1 MSNTTI
7 KYKKM
12 MAGEYLGDH
21 MTIYIN
27 DETIE
32 RVKDSCDIVDVISD
46 YVQLKRTGTN
56 HVGLCP
62 FHNEKTPSFT
72 VNQSKQ
78 FFHCFGCGESGDSIA
93 FIMKKEN
100 LDFTQAVKLLADKL
114 GIDTVEVRVNDKY
127 TQERQE
133 AYNINKDAARYFY
146 RSLVTN
152 PKALEYLNKR
162 QISANTIRG
171 FGLGFAPESWEGL
184 YRFLLS
190 KGYGSEQI
198 EKIGLIGKK
207 SGNNGYYDKFRNRIM
222 FPIIDTKS
230 RVIGFGGRVLDD
242 KMPKYLNSKESI
254 IFNKG
259 NHLYG
264 LNLVNKHSNRKRI
277 LLVEGYIDVISL
289 YSKGI
294 NYAVA
299 SLGTALT
306 ERQGRLLKRYGDEVY
321 IAYDSDTAGVKATLK
336 AIDILLKEDV
346 KPKIILL
353 PDGMDPDDYIN
364 KMGKIEF
371 EKLFLNSY
379 NHIDYKILINKKKY
393 DLNDIEDK
401 IKFTTEVSK
410 IIKDLKSPVEQDVYI
425 NKISEDTGVSKEA
438 IEKEIKGNKIYNTSV
453 GNSRKFRDNKQII
466 NPIKSEIT
474 SGYIRAETD
483 LIKLMIDDRDYYEFI
498 SKRLSREDFSS
509 KEYRI
514 LYDLI
519 SEQYENNSVLEIKKV
534 IEATKEKGF
543 KEDFIKSL
551 VDTKLKYKPT
561 NIDQILTDLIN
572 TVIINKLE
580 RLRREIIKNI
590 EDLEKLEERTKEQN
604 NSFRKLFLE
613 LTDLNNQIKTIK
625 QE

>member
-1 MSNTTI
+1 
-7 KYKKM
+7 M

-46 YVQLKRTGTN
+46 YIQLKRTGTN

-100 LDFTQAVKLLADKL
+100 LDFPQAVKLLADKL

-543 KEDFIKSL
+543 KEDFIKFL

>member
-1 MSNTTI
+1 
-7 KYKKM
+7 M

-100 LDFTQAVKLLADKL
+100 LDFPQAVKLLADKL

-230 RVIGFGGRVLDD
+230 RIIGFGGRVLDD

>member
-1 MSNTTI
+1 
-7 KYKKM
+7 
-12 MAGEYLGDH
+12 

-46 YVQLKRTGTN
+46 YIQLKRTGTN

-100 LDFTQAVKLLADKL
+100 LDFPQAVKLLADKL

-230 RVIGFGGRVLDD
+230 RIIGFGGRVLDD

-466 NPIKSEIT
+466 SPIKSEIT

>member
-1 MSNTTI
+1 
-7 KYKKM
+7 M

-46 YVQLKRTGTN
+46 YIQLKRTGTN

-100 LDFTQAVKLLADKL
+100 LDFPQAVKLLADKL

-230 RVIGFGGRVLDD
+230 RIIGFGGRVLDD

-466 NPIKSEIT
+466 SPIKSEIT

>member
-1 MSNTTI
+1 
-7 KYKKM
+7 M

-100 LDFTQAVKLLADKL
+100 LDFPQAVKLLADKL